1 MILKLSLIIN
11 SIVLMIICTLNLN
24 AQNSI
29 SSDSLIG
36 EWVYSAAN
44 NLQFGDTVTLLKE
57 MINEKD
63 YTKWIFKTDEE
74 FKSLTVKSGDENRK
88 GIRAESIGVKWNY
101 DNETNTL
108 KIDRGK
114 KINKYRI
121 VFFQSNKIKLVK
133 IK

>member
-74 FKSLTVKSGDENRK
+74 FKSLTVNSGDENRK